1 MSRNHVSANLA
12 RSGGFVNLTVTL
24 AAIVLIGV
32 SYFSAVG
39 QLAGVA

>member
-12 RSGGFVNLTVTL
+12 STGGFVNLTVTL
-24 AAIVLIGV
+24 AAVALIAIG
-32 SYFSAVG
+32 YFSAVG